1 MRVVW
6 AGGEGVA
13 DSCDF
18 EPDQDRSTDRRGQ
31 HRDAGV
37 VEGVAVLVYNRTTN
51 IDRKRTLTQ
60 RQV

>member
-1 MRVVW
+1 MGKESR
-6 AGGEGVA
+6 

-51 IDRKRTLTQ
+51 IDRKRTLAQ

>member
-18 EPDQDRSTDRRGQ
+18 ESDIDPQTGGGN
-31 HRDAGV
+31 RDAGV

-51 IDRKRTLTQ
+51 IDRKRTLAQ